1 MSEMLKLFNQFGS
14 DKSQKH
20 LYHLVYE
27 TYFEKI
33 KKKNI
38 NLLEIGTFNGASTE
52 AFYNYFP
59 NGTIYTIDIFTRN
72 KPENLSILKK
82 NRVQWLKSDSTDP
95 SLADKIKQTWGDIKF
110 DYIIDDGAHWPMANL
125 LTFKNCMPFLTE
137 GGIYFIEDVWPL
149 DRMSSTELNNKW
161 LRDRPEKY
169 NELDNKKFL
178 EYLDNYHV
186 THQDLRKLTGN
197 GDSYVIEVRHV

>member
-1 MSEMLKLFNQFGS
+1 
-14 DKSQKH
+14 
-20 LYHLVYE
+20 
-27 TYFEKI
+27 
-33 KKKNI
+33 
-38 NLLEIGTFNGASTE
+38 
-52 AFYNYFP
+52 
-59 NGTIYTIDIFTRN
+59 
-72 KPENLSILKK
+72 
-82 NRVQWLKSDSTDP
+82 
-95 SLADKIKQTWGDIKF
+95 
-110 DYIIDDGAHWPMANL
+110 MANL
-125 LTFKNCMPFLTE
+125 LTFKNCMSFLTE

>member
-1 MSEMLKLFNQFGS
+1 MS
-14 DKSQKH
+14 
-20 LYHLVYE
+20 
-27 TYFEKI
+27 
-33 KKKNI
+33 
-38 NLLEIGTFNGASTE
+38 
-52 AFYNYFP
+52 
-59 NGTIYTIDIFTRN
+59 
-72 KPENLSILKK
+72 
-82 NRVQWLKSDSTDP
+82 
-95 SLADKIKQTWGDIKF
+95 
-110 DYIIDDGAHWPMANL
+110 
-125 LTFKNCMPFLTE
+125 FLTE

-169 NELDNKKFL
+169 NELDDKKFL